1 MWHVCTSYANIFL
14 CLKQFCTKTFLLLV
28 VSFTIAIQS
37 FVKLKESKYCG
48 GASEHCHTSASAWY
62 LSSQAEKSLYCG
74 DASEHCLT
82 SVTTWYISALELK
95 KIKYCGDV
103 SEHCLTS
110 VTAWYISALKLKKI
124 KYCGDVSEHCLT
136 STSVWYLS
144 SQWAQAWVP
153 RLPFLSAWLP
163 FCFSV
168 PVRFTPQWAAPW
180 RGEET
185 PPTRKLREIHMRC
198 PRLTSCW
205 STSGLS
211 WEKKSFMANPLAL
224 TILSALS
231 VSLGMGALYL
241 CLCLLGELGGGAG
254 GGGGTVSCGATL
266 SWIGE
271 FNLLNLVFEFW
282 RGKKLSLVFFYAV
295 FDFWI
300 ERFVAPQGLY
310 YIYNFIKKIHCI
322 IINYLLFIILIW
334 CILSHSRWCNTLSE

>member
-82 SVTTWYISALELK
+82 SVTAWYISALE
-95 KIKYCGDV
+95 
-103 SEHCLTS
+103 
-110 VTAWYISALKLKKI
+110 LKKI

-241 CLCLLGELGGGAG
+241 CQCLLGEL

-282 RGKKLSLVFFYAV
+282 RGKKLSWVFFYAV

-300 ERFVAPQGLY
+300 ERFVAPQGLCY
-310 YIYNFIKKIHCI
+310 
-322 IINYLLFIILIW
+322 IILI
-334 CILSHSRWCNTLSE
+334 IYYL